1 MNKIKEKPSEPV
13 VEAKDKNQESRKR
26 KRSRKFL
33 KALNVFGLIEKE
45 MLVKLMPFIFFLTM
59 IALIYIANSYYAEKT
74 IREMDLTT
82 KELKELRSEYIT
94 VKSDL
99 IYKSNQTQVA
109 NAVLPAGLK
118 ESRVAPKKIVI
129 SDKKLNNTK
138 E

>member
-1 MNKIKEKPSEPV
+1 MNKIKEKPPEPV
-13 VEAKDKNQESRKR
+13 VEVKDKDQEHRRR

-33 KALNVFGLIEKE
+33 KALNIFGLIEKE
-45 MLVKLMPFIFFLTM
+45 MLVRLMPFIFFLTL

-109 NAVLPAGLK
+109 NAVLPDGLK

-129 SDKKLNNTK
+129 TDKKQNTK